1 MSALPSNVDTGT
13 WSIRHVIRSTARV
26 NADHVIPQSTAEL
39 MQRFLRDLKDVLP
52 YDAAQLLVFD
62 RTNDRHHELAREGY
76 SSLVA
81 GVMAHEFTKD
91 WPKPIWLPVNPGDNL
106 PPTIG
111 SEQDLPDS
119 FRQSAIYR
127 NFLHPAGYRDG
138 LTFELH
144 HRGRYVGL
152 VNISSKTPH
161 FYSDEIR
168 RRSQALSSILGFV
181 ANATAREMERV
192 PSHSRAAVLSRD
204 GHIAPLAGRGQSR
217 LAQQPEFLSA
227 LVPLFTMVGEDVYFL
242 WDLDRQWYRV
252 HVQHQRDDFM
262 QGAEHLI
269 VVEEPISRPFNL
281 TPTEIRVLTYMS
293 SCPSNEAIAVA
304 LSISIRT
311 VHSHVASI
319 LAKLDC
325 SRRSQAVSSAI
336 RNGLFRPE
344 PNTLASLE
352 RIVT

>member
-1 MSALPSNVDTGT
+1 LTLDSSSET
-13 WSIRHVIRSTARV
+13 WSIRHVIRSTARL
-26 NADHVIPQSTAEL
+26 NADQVIAQSTAEL
-39 MQRFLRDLKDVLP
+39 MQRFLQDLKVVLP

-62 RTNDRHHELAREGY
+62 RTNDRHHELARDGY

-91 WPKPIWLPVNPGDNL
+91 WPKPIWSPVNPGDNL

-111 SEQDLPDS
+111 SEQDFPDS
-119 FRQSAIYR
+119 FRQSEIYQK
-127 NFLHPAGYRDG
+127 FLHPAGYRDG

-152 VNISSKTPH
+152 VNISSKTPN
-161 FYSDEIR
+161 FYSDDIR
-168 RRSQALSSILGFV
+168 RRSAAMSAILGYV
-181 ANATAREMERV
+181 ANATAREMDRV
-192 PSHSRAAVLSRD
+192 PSHSRAAVLSRN
-204 GHIAPLAGRGQSR
+204 GQMAPLAGRRPSR
-217 LAQQPEFLSA
+217 LAQDPEFVA
-227 LVPLFTMVGEDVYFL
+227 AIAPLFTMVGEDVNFL
-242 WDLDRQWYRV
+242 WNLDRQWFRV
-252 HVQHQRDDFM
+252 HVQHERDDFM
-262 QGAEHLI
+262 PGAEHLVI
-269 VVEEPISRPFNL
+269 VEEPIIRPFGL
-281 TPTEIRVLTYMS
+281 TPTQIRVLTYMS
-293 SCPSNEAIAVA
+293 SGPTNDAIAAA

-319 LAKLDC
+319 LAKLGC
-325 SRRSQAVSSAI
+325 TRRSQAISSAL